1 MKELCT
7 YKYSHIEVTKSYTEM
22 KTSMKHSTIQLGDLP
37 DEILM
42 MILKNM
48 CQVDVLY
55 SLIDVNQRLNTI
67 VHDPIF
73 TNHLALL
80 KHLSDGSICSL
91 TDSML
96 DQFCSQILPKINHK
110 IKCLH
115 LESSSM
121 ERILLATNYPSL
133 DELSL
138 YKNALTDLFKNKIL
152 SLTFNMH
159 EKENGGEFFNAIIF
173 QRIIKIFTSLQYLNL
188 CSSSIWYSRI
198 SLNAFTRDLAS
209 TTLLEL
215 HVTVNNFDNC
225 LYLLDG
231 RFNQLHTFYV
241 NVADI
246 QSSQK
251 TINNMEN
258 LPNLKY
264 FSLYSN
270 VVTSAYDGLIVPL
283 VNRMINLEE
292 LSLYVKICDINR
304 FVDGNDLK
312 KNILNNMS
320 RLKKLQFYIRSTTGV
335 LSQINIPSNEDIQ
348 YTFNDFHNNH
358 IISYVDY
365 FTDTQRGQCHIYSYP
380 YTLNEYCKITNNFP
394 GGLYKCVTK
403 ISLYDERPFEYK
415 FFLRIAQSFPYLKK
429 LIIENMKSQND
440 KPKSDDNQNLPII
453 EYPHLITLDLTEA
466 HLDYIELFLFDT
478 KMRLPNNISFIVLY
492 QALRRVTEKFTRNA
506 TPIHEKKLHRLS
518 LLGKYR
524 IPKYVKEYFP
534 HTKICSCEFV

>member
-1 MKELCT
+1 
-7 YKYSHIEVTKSYTEM
+7 
-22 KTSMKHSTIQLGDLP
+22 MKHSTIQLGDLP

-42 MILKNM
+42 LILKNM

-55 SLIDVNQRLNTI
+55 SLIDVNQRLTTI

-73 TNHLALL
+73 TNHLTLL

-96 DQFCSQILPKINHK
+96 NQFCSQILPKINHK

-133 DELSL
+133 DGLSL
-138 YKNALTDLFKNKIL
+138 CENALTDLFKNKIL
-152 SLTFNMH
+152 SLTFNMNVNNN
-159 EKENGGEFFNAIIF
+159 EDDREFFNTIIF
-173 QRIIKIFTSLQYLNL
+173 QRIIKIFTNLQYMNF
-188 CSSSIWYSRI
+188 CPSTIWYSSI
-198 SLNAFTRDLAS
+198 SLNAFTENFAS
-209 TTLLEL
+209 STLLEL
-215 HVTVNNFDNC
+215 HVTVHDFGDC

-241 NVADI
+241 SVADI
-246 QSSQK
+246 QSSQQ
-251 TINNMEN
+251 IIENMEI

-270 VVTSAYDGLIVPL
+270 VETSGYDELIVPL
-283 VNRMINLEE
+283 LNRMFNLEE
-292 LSLYVKICDINR
+292 LSLYVKICDKNT
-304 FVDGNDLK
+304 FVDGNDFK

-335 LSQINIPSNEDIQ
+335 LNQINIPTNEDIQ
-348 YTFNDFHNNH
+348 YTFKDFHNNH

-380 YTLNEYCKITNNFP
+380 YTLNEYYKITNNFP

-415 FFLRIAQSFPYLKK
+415 FFLRIAQSFPYLKE
-429 LIIENMKSQND
+429 LIIENMKPRND

-478 KMRLPNNISFIVLY
+478 KMRLSNNISVVVIY

-506 TPIHEKKLHRLS
+506 APSNGKKLHRLS

-534 HTKICSCEFV
+534 HTEICNCEFL

>member
-1 MKELCT
+1 
-7 YKYSHIEVTKSYTEM
+7 
-22 KTSMKHSTIQLGDLP
+22 MKHSTIQLGDLP

-55 SLIDVNQRLNTI
+55 SLMDVNQRLTSI

-73 TNHLALL
+73 TNHLILL

-96 DQFCSQILPKINHK
+96 GQFCSQILPKINPK

-133 DELSL
+133 DGLSL
-138 YKNALTDLFKNKIL
+138 SNIT
-152 SLTFNMH
+152 
-159 EKENGGEFFNAIIF
+159 
-173 QRIIKIFTSLQYLNL
+173 IKTIGQYF
-188 CSSSIWYSRI
+188 I
-198 SLNAFTRDLAS
+198 
-209 TTLLEL
+209 EL
-215 HVTVNNFDNC
+215 HVTVNNFNGC

-231 RFNQLHTFYV
+231 RFNQLHTFHV

-246 QSSQK
+246 QSSPQ
-251 TINNMEN
+251 TINNKEN

-270 VVTSAYDGLIVPL
+270 VETSAYDELL
-283 VNRMINLEE
+283 VLLLNRMFNLEE
-292 LSLYVKICDINR
+292 LSLHVKICDKNT

-320 RLKKLQFYIRSTTGV
+320 RLQKLQFYIRSTTGV
-335 LSQINIPSNEDIQ
+335 LNRINIPSNEDIQ
-348 YTFNDFHNNH
+348 YTFKDFHNNH

-380 YTLNEYCKITNNFP
+380 YTLNEYYKITNNFP

-403 ISLYDERPFEYK
+403 ISLYDERPFEYE

-429 LIIENMKSQND
+429 LIIENMKPQNG
-440 KPKSDDNQNLPII
+440 KQKSDDNQNLPII
-453 EYPHLITLDLTEA
+453 EYPHLITLDLTKS

-478 KMRLPNNISFIVLY
+478 KIRLPNNISVVAIY
-492 QALRRVTEKFTRNA
+492 QARRRVTKKF
-506 TPIHEKKLHRLS
+506 
-518 LLGKYR
+518 
-524 IPKYVKEYFP
+524 
-534 HTKICSCEFV
+534 

>member
-1 MKELCT
+1 
-7 YKYSHIEVTKSYTEM
+7 
-22 KTSMKHSTIQLGDLP
+22 MKHSTIQLDDLP

-42 MILKNM
+42 MIFKNM

-55 SLIDVNQRLNTI
+55 SLIDVNQRLTTI

-73 TNHLALL
+73 TNHVTLL
-80 KHLSDGSICSL
+80 NHLSDGSICSL

-96 DQFCSQILPKINHK
+96 DQFCSQILPKMNHK

-121 ERILLATNYPSL
+121 ERILLAANYPSL
-133 DELSL
+133 DGLSL
-138 YKNALTDLFKNKIL
+138 YENALTDLFKNKIL
-152 SLTFNMH
+152 SLTFNMNVNKKDNDREH
-159 EKENGGEFFNAIIF
+159 VNGIIF
-173 QRIIKIFTSLQYLNL
+173 QRIIKIFTNLQYLNF
-188 CSSSIWYSRI
+188 CPSSIWYSRI
-198 SLNAFTRDLAS
+198 SLKAFTANLAS
-209 TTLLEL
+209 TTLSEL
-215 HVTVNNFDNC
+215 HVTVNDFDDC

-231 RFNQLHTFYV
+231 RFNQLHTLYV
-241 NVADI
+241 YVADI
-246 QSSQK
+246 QSSQQ

-270 VVTSAYDGLIVPL
+270 VVTRAYDELIVPL
-283 VNRMINLEE
+283 LNRMFNLEE

-304 FVDGNDLK
+304 FVDGNDFK

-335 LSQINIPSNEDIQ
+335 LNRINIPSNEDIQ
-348 YTFNDFHNNH
+348 YTFKDFHNNH

-380 YTLNEYCKITNNFP
+380 YTLNEYCKITNSFP

-403 ISLYDERPFEYK
+403 ISLYDERPFEYN
-415 FFLRIAQSFPYLKK
+415 FFLRIAESFPHLKK
-429 LIIENMKSQND
+429 LIIENMKPQNG
-440 KPKSDDNQNLPII
+440 KPKSDGNQNLPII
-453 EYPHLITLDLTEA
+453 EYPHLITIDLTEA

-478 KMRLPNNISFIVLY
+478 KMRLSNNISVVAIY

-506 TPIHEKKLHRLS
+506 TSTHGKKLHRLN
-518 LLGKYR
+518 LVGKYR

>member
-1 MKELCT
+1 
-7 YKYSHIEVTKSYTEM
+7 
-22 KTSMKHSTIQLGDLP
+22 MKHSTIQLGDLP

-55 SLIDVNQRLNTI
+55 SLMDVNQRLTSI

-73 TNHLALL
+73 TNHLILL

-96 DQFCSQILPKINHK
+96 GQFCSQILPKINPK

-133 DELSL
+133 DGLSL
-138 YKNALTDLFKNKIL
+138 SNITIKTIGQYFIDENALTDLFKNKIL
-152 SLTFNMH
+152 SLTLNVNVNKKAND
-159 EKENGGEFFNAIIF
+159 EEFFNGIIF
-173 QRIIKIFTSLQYLNL
+173 ERIITIFTNLQYLNF
-188 CSSSIWYSRI
+188 CPSSIWYSRI
-198 SLNAFTRDLAS
+198 SLKGFTANLAS

-215 HVTVNNFDNC
+215 HVTLNNFNGC

-231 RFNQLHTFYV
+231 RFNQLHTLYV
-241 NVADI
+241 YVADI
-246 QSSQK
+246 QSSRQ

-258 LPNLKY
+258 LPNLKG
-264 FSLYSN
+264 
-270 VVTSAYDGLIVPL
+270 AYDELLVPL
-283 VNRMINLEE
+283 LNRMFNLEE
-292 LSLYVKICDINR
+292 LSLYVKICDKNT

-320 RLKKLQFYIRSTTGV
+320 RLQKLQFYIRSTTGV
-335 LSQINIPSNEDIQ
+335 LNRINIPSNEDIQ
-348 YTFNDFHNNH
+348 YTFKDFHNNH

-380 YTLNEYCKITNNFP
+380 YTLNEYYKITNNFP

-403 ISLYDERPFEYK
+403 ISLYDERPFEYE

-429 LIIENMKSQND
+429 LIIENMKPQNG
-440 KPKSDDNQNLPII
+440 KQKSDDNQNLPII
-453 EYPHLITLDLTEA
+453 EYPHLITLDLTKS

-478 KMRLPNNISFIVLY
+478 KIRLPNNISVVAIY
-492 QALRRVTEKFTRNA
+492 QARRRVTKKF
-506 TPIHEKKLHRLS
+506 KKILHQAMA
-518 LLGKYR
+518 KNY
-524 IPKYVKEYFP
+524 IV
-534 HTKICSCEFV
+534 